1 MGKERTFIISATVLA
16 AILVAAFVA
25 SNNLVLSMICL
36 VAVSMVSVS
45 AFVAIFTCT
54 HKIMDKST
62 IGSSIGI
69 INTGGTLGGFLAPLI
84 LGQLIK
90 MVEAHLH

>member
-1 MGKERTFIISATVLA
+1 
-16 AILVAAFVA
+16 
-25 SNNLVLSMICL
+25 
-36 VAVSMVSVS
+36 
-45 AFVAIFTCT
+45 
-54 HKIMDKST
+54 MDKST

-90 MVEAHLH
+90 INLEAHLH

>member
-1 MGKERTFIISATVLA
+1 MVAL
-16 AILVAAFVA
+16 ILV
-25 SNNLVLSMICL
+25 SMI
-36 VAVSMVSVS
+36 SVS
-45 AFVAIFTCT
+45 AFTAIFTLP
-54 HKIMDKST
+54 HKLMDASI

-90 MVEAHLH
+90 IGGGSFTMSFGFMALASVLCGLTVVFGLKKGAE